1 MIIYVFIDDLPLWF
15 SRFNRSGKCLYQCIY
30 IYFLY
35 ISVYLQYTIVYH
47 LSDKLITIKKKKNIN
62 YKPNENA
69 QDNHTGLPV

>member
-1 MIIYVFIDDLPLWF
+1 MIYHYDLAALIVLE
-15 SRFNRSGKCLYQCIY
+15 NVY
-30 IYFLY
+30 ISVYIFFY

-47 LSDKLITIKKKKNIN
+47 LSDKLITIKKKNIN